1 MTKRRSTPPRAGDLA
16 TNRAAQRARR
26 GRPPATRPR
35 KATRVYLS
43 KRQHERWITLTTA
56 LGQLGAAR
64 IDVADLVIAVLDD
77 TLDELQSGLTGNDQV
92 LPVGV
97 VDLKSLFFLL
107 DLKPPEGAT
116 TQYTITMLTE
126 TREKMSVMTIRLQ
139 STFRDQPGNAKR
151 VTWSQVF
158 GLGVELLYQR
168 LSTRHRPLG
177 IVEEETSLEDLKQ
190 RLFKPQQLTF
200 NIR

>member
-1 MTKRRSTPPRAGDLA
+1 MPRRRTTSSRAGDLA

-43 KRQHERWITLTTA
+43 KRQHERWTALTAA
-56 LGQLGAAR
+56 LGQLGAGR
-64 IDVADLVIAVLDD
+64 IDVADLVIALLDD
-77 TLDELQSGLTGNDQV
+77 TLSDLQSGMTGNDQV

-97 VDLKSLFFLL
+97 VDIKSLYFLL

-116 TQYTITMLTE
+116 SQYTITMLTE
-126 TREKMSVMTIRLQ
+126 TREKMSVITIRLQ
-139 STFRDQPGNAKR
+139 SAFRDQPGSAKR

-158 GLGVELLYQR
+158 GLGIELLHQR
-168 LSTRHRPLG
+168 LSTRHRPLA
-177 IVEEETSLEDLKQ
+177 IVEEETSFDDLKQ